1 MHYKGE
7 RVIHGCHCTNIAAAC
22 MGSNKAIKI
31 AEIVSEMFTL
41 LTCLVHTFDKYL
53 ENLVLRTV
61 FV

>member
-1 MHYKGE
+1 M
-7 RVIHGCHCTNIAAAC
+7 IHGCHCTNIAAAC